1 MVQVEKRMAVILDAK
16 RWVVN
21 SDMSKY
27 RVVAR
32 PPETE
37 REREREERTN
47 RIDKVLVNPY
57 RNKPD
62 ESS

>member
-1 MVQVEKRMAVILDAK
+1 MAQVEKRMAVILDAK

-37 REREREERTN
+37 REREERTN

>member
-32 PPETE
+32 PHETE
-37 REREREERTN
+37 RERERERKEQ
-47 RIDKVLVNPY
+47 I
-57 RNKPD
+57 
-62 ESS
+62 ESIKF